1 MKTIPKTE
9 KAKVDDIDP
18 QEEFRLELKQLNQ
31 KINKIKEEVTKN
43 QNQMLQRI
51 EETIKTQEE
60 IIMDMIKKFN
70 EEFYQHK
77 TNVLAELEHLKNQ
90 QDVLKISYTVNEN
103 KLLDKIEKI
112 VIKNIHK
119 KIDGRENEILMK
131 IWIDEFKDILTSFEK
146 LKKMKPDDFKI
157 RLKEISETIDLFKSR
172 IEIE

>member
-1 MKTIPKTE
+1 M
-9 KAKVDDIDP
+9 
-18 QEEFRLELKQLNQ
+18 
-31 KINKIKEEVTKN
+31 TKN
-43 QNQMLQRI
+43 QNEMLNRI

-112 VIKNIHK
+112 VLKKVHA
-119 KIDGRENEILMK
+119 KIDGKQNEILMK
-131 IWIDEFKDILTSFEK
+131 FWIDELKQIIADFDK
-146 LKKMKPDDFKI
+146 LKQLKPKEF
-157 RLKEISETIDLFKSR
+157 RLQLNEISEIIALFKNKMK
-172 IEIE
+172 IE

>member
-1 MKTIPKTE
+1 MEI
-9 KAKVDDIDP
+9 
-18 QEEFRLELKQLNQ
+18 
-31 KINKIKEEVTKN
+31 KINNLKEEMTKN
-43 QNQMLQRI
+43 QNEMLNRI

-112 VIKNIHK
+112 VLKKVHA
-119 KIDGRENEILMK
+119 KIDGKQNEILMK
-131 IWIDEFKDILTSFEK
+131 FWIDELKQIIADFDK
-146 LKKMKPDDFKI
+146 LKQLKPKEF
-157 RLKEISETIDLFKSR
+157 RLQLNEISEIIALFKNKMK
-172 IEIE
+172 IE

>member
-112 VIKNIHK
+112 VIKNVQK

-172 IEIE
+172 IDIE

>member
-1 MKTIPKTE
+1 VKTIPKSE
-9 KAKVDDIDP
+9 KTKVEEIDP
-18 QEEFRLELKQLNQ
+18 QEDLKQELKQINN
-31 KINKIKEEVTKN
+31 KINKFKDEVAKN

-70 EEFYQHK
+70 EEYYQHK
-77 TNVLAELEHLKNQ
+77 TSVLAELEHLKNQ

-112 VIKNIHK
+112 VIKKVHE

-131 IWIDEFKDILTSFEK
+131 IWIEEFKDILTNFEK
-146 LKKMKPDDFKI
+146 LKKMNPNEFKI
-157 RLKEISETIDLFKSR
+157 RLKEITETIDLFKSKM
-172 IEIE
+172 EFE

>member
-1 MKTIPKTE
+1 
-9 KAKVDDIDP
+9 
-18 QEEFRLELKQLNQ
+18 LEI
-31 KINKIKEEVTKN
+31 KINNLKEEMTKN
-43 QNQMLQRI
+43 QNEMLNRI

-112 VIKNIHK
+112 VLKKVHA
-119 KIDGRENEILMK
+119 KIDGKQNEILMK
-131 IWIDEFKDILTSFEK
+131 FWIDELKQIIADFDK
-146 LKKMKPDDFKI
+146 LKQLKPKEF
-157 RLKEISETIDLFKSR
+157 RLQLNEISEIIALFKNKMK
-172 IEIE
+172 IE